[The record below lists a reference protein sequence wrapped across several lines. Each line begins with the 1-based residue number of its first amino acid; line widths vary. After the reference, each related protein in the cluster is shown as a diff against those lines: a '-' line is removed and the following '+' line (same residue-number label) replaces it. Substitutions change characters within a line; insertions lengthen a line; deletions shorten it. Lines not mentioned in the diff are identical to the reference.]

1 MSGSLAYFIT
11 FTCYGARLHGNP
23 NGSVERLRDGG
34 GVRELAIDR
43 PREQHER
50 SLLVAGPASLEAS
63 QRQFVARAIEGVAE
77 FRGWTLWAL
86 NVRSN
91 HVHVVVSAPVQPER
105 VMNAFKS
112 WATRRLREAGPAA
125 KRRGFGLATEAPGT
139 YGRKKTSQQRCNTSS
154 KARAPTSAASEA
166 LPHPRSDREGGPE
179 LGVALLPNLGVRFRS
194 RKTGSRARVERPWW
208 LTVGTSLTVG
218 SRIAGPGAAL
228 RAW

>member
-63 QRQFVARAIEGVAE
+63 QRQFVASAIEGVAE

-112 WATRRLREAGPAA
+112 WATRRLREAG
-125 KRRGFGLATEAPGT
+125 L
-139 YGRKKTSQQRCNTSS
+139 
-154 KARAPTSAASEA
+154 ASETA
-166 LPHPRSDREGGPE
+166 RLWTRHGSTRYLWKEEDIAAAVQYVLEGQGPD
-179 LGVALLPNLGVRFRS
+179 LGGVR
-194 RKTGSRARVERPWW
+194 
-208 LTVGTSLTVG
+208 
-218 SRIAGPGAAL
+218 GPSPS
-228 RAW
+228 